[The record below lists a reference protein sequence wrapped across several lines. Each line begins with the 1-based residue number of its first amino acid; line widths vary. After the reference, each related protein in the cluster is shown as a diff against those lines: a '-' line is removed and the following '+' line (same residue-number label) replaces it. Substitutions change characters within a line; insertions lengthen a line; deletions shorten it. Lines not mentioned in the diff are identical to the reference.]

1 MNYARLRPR
10 FMAAPKTD
18 LSADLW
24 TQIRKRI
31 LWTPVSHKSGEL
43 RFVCH
48 DLRTVFH
55 GSELR
60 SVEKSTSHESERGDV
75 RIMTYSDRARGVRYF
90 CNPSSR
96 QSRDAAQAVPASTLA
111 AGAALNEPWQADIKC

>member
-1 MNYARLRPR
+1 MDKATFYGRTKNGSEPRSVELRSENA
-10 FMAAPKTD
+10 FYGH
-18 LSADLW
+18 
-24 TQIRKRI
+24 Q
-31 LWTPVSHKSGEL
+31 L

-48 DLRTVFH
+48 DLRTVFQ

-75 RIMTYSDRARGVRYF
+75 RIMTYNDRARGVRHFYS
-90 CNPSSR
+90 PSSR
-96 QSRDAAQAVPASTLA
+96 QSRDAAQAVPASASA

>member
-1 MNYARLRPR
+1 
-10 FMAAPKTD
+10 MAARKTD

-24 TQIRKRI
+24 NQIRKRI
-31 LWTPVSHKSGEL
+31 LWTPVSHESGEL

-60 SVEKSTSHESERGDV
+60 SVEKSTSHESVRGDV
-75 RIMTYSDRARGVRYF
+75 RIMTYSDRARGVRHFY
-90 CNPSSR
+90 NAISR
-96 QSRDAAQAVPASTLA
+96 QSRDVAQAVPASASA